1 MIGGLRTTHRW
12 IWLLLALLLP
22 GLLVL
27 AVRAR
32 GEHPLQELPAA
43 LAPHALPSDGGR

>member
-1 MIGGLRTTHRW
+1 MIGGLRTAHRW

-22 GLLVL
+22 ALLML
-27 AVRAR
+27 AIRAR
-32 GEHPLQELPAA
+32 EEPPLQELPAA